1 MEKNAVVIYLLN
13 SILDRSEVKS
23 SLLAEG
29 FQNLADQVRIP
40 VTPYQQPRKVYWIHI
55 LIHNAVEPDSV
66 KATIAFTPK
75 WCAVNNAP
83 YAID

>member
-55 LIHNAVEPDSV
+55 LIHNAVEYLSRV
-66 KATIAFTPK
+66 QCRLCGLLENIVGRQ
-75 WCAVNNAP
+75 C
-83 YAID
+83 